1 LQIETLTDVV
11 EANEKK
17 SRRIE
22 RIIKNTRVG
31 QVLSMRDNLLT
42 ISLQDNWEPA
52 LEKLVQSIGQR
63 FSRAFD
69 RKFELCY
76 PPSHPH
82 PQSTSGIRCAGEVR
96 VSQHEDYDKWAID
109 ILVKFRDRENLQL
122 LTGQRQSGGVSPLLF

>member
-1 LQIETLTDVV
+1 
-11 EANEKK
+11 
-17 SRRIE
+17 
-22 RIIKNTRVG
+22 
-31 QVLSMRDNLLT
+31 MHDNLLT
-42 ISLQDNWEPA
+42 VYLQDNWEPA

-69 RKFELCY
+69 RKFEL
-76 PPSHPH
+76 STIRRAIH

-122 LTGQRQSGGVSPLLF
+122 LTGQRQSGGVSPFLF